1 MTSKELPDL
10 KLRGLRTFVA
20 VAETGSILEAAK
32 RMRGSS
38 SGISQQISSLETAL
52 ETKLFDHSTRPMR
65 LTSSG
70 LLLRSHA
77 YKILEAVAN
86 AHAELSIH
94 NLSNLRNLTIAVIDD
109 LDTFFTP
116 ALVSRLL
123 EWFQGCFVSAYS
135 GRSDQLVE
143 SLENREAD
151 ICISATTPD
160 NVEVFSSIPILTEPF
175 ILVAAKGLLDQK
187 QDIIA
192 QLKDA
197 PFIQYSESIP
207 IGRIVTQHL
216 KRVRF
221 NYPRYIALEASRS
234 VIATVVQSRGWSLT
248 TPLNLLDAERF
259 ANQIEVVEMPF
270 PAFSRNVF
278 LISRHVELGDLPDRL
293 AEECRSLVTSQVIPR
308 FSGLVPHMSNAIK
321 IIPG

>member
-38 SGISQQISSLETAL
+38 SGISQQISSLEAAL
-52 ETKLFDHSTRPMR
+52 ETKLFDHSTRPMK

-77 YKILEAVAN
+77 YKIIEAVAY
-86 AHAELSIH
+86 AQAELSIH

-116 ALVSRLL
+116 ALVNSLL

-143 SLENREAD
+143 SLENREVD
-151 ICISATTPD
+151 ICISATAPD

-175 ILVAAKGLLDQK
+175 ILVTAKGLLDQK
-187 QDIIA
+187 QDTIA

-234 VIATVVQSRGWSLT
+234 VIATVAQSRGWSLT

-259 ANQIEVVEMPF
+259 ADQIEVVEMPF